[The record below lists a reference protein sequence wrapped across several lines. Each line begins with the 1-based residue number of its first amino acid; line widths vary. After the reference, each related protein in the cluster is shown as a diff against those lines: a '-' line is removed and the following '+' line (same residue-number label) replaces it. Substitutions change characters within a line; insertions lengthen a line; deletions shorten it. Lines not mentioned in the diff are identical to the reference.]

1 MILLKGNIINIS
13 PRRFT
18 VRARAMLGNVLLA
31 TGLEDGEGYHIE
43 ALNNSACYKIT
54 DSHEAQCY
62 DWALSLA
69 EGWLKEVKFDTR
81 KEIAEAFQSRFN
93 VHAWQ
98 NTRSYTL
105 EEKVVKCGLFKKKTE
120 MVRVYKPEHEELVKI
135 HDSIHVGWRLE
146 VDDQI
151 DAWFKT
157 KTKEEWNLKP
167 LWDEFTKTSIYSS
180 LEEIIHAQETQSPEE
195 VIKSQ
200 PEWDKVVDDIFSQQV
215 EAGDLEKRLLGLNK
229 GKVKVKPSGIS
240 YSYEGPVLEELFL
253 RKEAE

>member
-18 VRARAMLGNVLLA
+18 VRALAIIGNVLLA

-43 ALNNSACYKIT
+43 ALNNSACYKIS

-62 DWALSLA
+62 DWALNLR
-69 EGWLKEVKFDTR
+69 EGLLKPIKYDVR
-81 KEIAEAFQSRFN
+81 REIALAFESRFN

-98 NTRSYTL
+98 VHRSYTL

-120 MVRVYKPEHEELVKI
+120 MVPVYGPDHEDLSKI
-135 HDSIHVGWRLE
+135 RDSIHVGWRLE
-146 VDDQI
+146 VDNKI
-151 DAWFKT
+151 DAWFQTRSKD
-157 KTKEEWNLKP
+157 EWDLKP
-167 LWDEFTKTSIYSS
+167 LWDNFVNTSVYAS
-180 LEEIIHAQETQSPEE
+180 LEEVIHAQETQSPEE